1 MAATYFTCTLGQAQ
15 SLGLTNSN
23 FKNINHFIDSQAEA
37 IPSQP
42 AVGFAIPS
50 NSNSQWDSKT
60 WTFSDLQTGS
70 KKVAALLQK
79 THGELLSNSDTV
91 ALICPSTPEFLFTW
105 LALMRLGHPVL
116 LIAPQCQPAAIA
128 HLCKACQTTVIFHD
142 ETYADQSGEAANV
155 ARDNSEKLH
164 AIELPF
170 SKDQSLSDIMAHE
183 AIESPAFP
191 DVKEKD
197 VAYLHHT
204 SGTSSGVPKPI
215 PQTHRAG
222 AGVLPS
228 FPDGKQRATFTTTPL
243 YHGGVADAFR
253 AWTSGALIWLFPGKG
268 IPITA
273 ANVIKCLSAAEKGA
287 EQGLPP
293 VKYFASVPYV
303 LQMMEADEQGFEHLR
318 NMDIVGVGGA
328 ALPAEVG
335 DRMVGKGINL
345 ISRFG
350 SAECGFLMS
359 SHRDYAKDNEWQYL
373 RSNEGAEY
381 LTFEKNED
389 GLVELVIRP
398 GWPHMAKQT
407 RDDGSFATADLFA
420 PHDTISNAWRYHSR
434 ADSQLTLIT
443 GKKFDPAPLEGAIA
457 TADLLDDVL
466 IFGNAQPFPGA
477 LLFRSETAR
486 DIPDHDLVQKIWP
499 AIEKLNS
506 ESQDHARIPKKMLV
520 AMPVL
525 DQPLEKSSKG
535 TLQRGVVE
543 ARFAHD
549 IDKAY
554 TNMGS
559 FNVGDVPDEKVSHV
573 IIEMIESI
581 VPKKAK
587 LDDNTDLFSYGVDS
601 VAGMQI
607 RYGLRQLLPQSTK
620 QLPLNVVEDC
630 GTVKRLTEYVV
641 KQRHGQ
647 ELTDEE
653 DERTLML
660 QLVDQYSNF
669 DNRSPSSSANG
680 QGQCGN
686 DKGDVIV
693 LTGATGALGAHLLN
707 SYRQLDSVKK
717 VYCLVRGAE
726 LQASIE
732 RVDKALKQRGLG
744 GLENADDKVE
754 VLQTSLGDD
763 HLGLSSGDYERIAQE
778 VSIVMHVAW
787 SVNFRMRL
795 RSFAKD
801 NIASKSH
808 PQSYTCMSVTS
819 PFGAFTAVSE
829 DLVIGSEPARF
840 AYCSSVASVMAYSK
854 GTSIPER
861 IINDP
866 EAASTLGYSRSKWV
880 AEQICSRANER
891 SQLQGRVA
899 IFRVGQLSGDT
910 QRGIWNA
917 SEAWPMMLS
926 SVKISRA
933 LPNLDQETLD
943 WLPVDLAATAL
954 MQGIAS
960 VDGSGDGAHVL
971 HVLNEHRR
979 PTWPTMLQWLKK
991 RCAFDIVDPPKW
1003 VARLEDMQ
1011 ERDGADHP
1019 AYKLLDHWKRAYAPE
1034 HKAEDT
1040 SSAPTVLPFDM
1051 ARTKD
1056 AVAVLRDVSPVDE
1069 QYFAKI
1075 WDWIDRTM

>member
-37 IPSQP
+37 IPSQH
-42 AVGFAIPS
+42 AIGFAIPS
-50 NSNSQWDSKT
+50 NSDSQWKSKT
-60 WTFSDLQTGS
+60 WTFSDLQIGS
-70 KKVAALLQK
+70 KKVAAVLQK
-79 THGELLSNSDTV
+79 MHGELLTKSETV

-128 HLCKACQTTVIFHD
+128 HLCKTCQTTVLFHD
-142 ETYADQSGEAANV
+142 ETYSAQSQEAEAV
-155 ARDNSEKLH
+155 ARDDGSELH
-164 AIELPF
+164 AIELPY
-170 SKDQSLSDIMAHE
+170 SKDHSLSDIMAQE
-183 AIESPAFP
+183 AFDSPSFP
-191 DVKEKD
+191 EVKETD

-228 FPDGKQRATFTTTPL
+228 FPDGKQCAMFTTTPL

-273 ANVIKCLSAAEKGA
+273 ANVIKCLSAAEKSA

-303 LQMMEADEQGFEHLR
+303 LQMMEADEQGFKYLQ

-350 SAECGFLMS
+350 SAECGFLMA
-359 SHRDYAKDNEWQYL
+359 SHRDYAKDKEWQYL
-373 RSNEGAEY
+373 RSNAGAEY

-389 GLVELVIRP
+389 GLAELVIKP
-398 GWPHMAKQT
+398 GWPHMAKKN

-420 PHDTISNAWRYHSR
+420 PHDSISNAWRYHSR

-486 DIPDHDLVQKIWP
+486 DIPDHDLVQKVWP

-520 AMPVL
+520 AMAVL

-535 TLQRGVVE
+535 TLQRSVVE
-543 ARFAHD
+543 ARFAQD

-559 FNVGDVPDEKVSHV
+559 FNVGDVPDEKVRDV

-581 VPKKAK
+581 VPKKTK
-587 LDDNTDLFSYGVDS
+587 LEDNTDLFSYGVDS

-630 GTVKRLTEYVV
+630 GTVKRLAEYVV
-641 KQRHGQ
+641 KQRHGE
-647 ELTDEE
+647 ELADEE
-653 DERTLML
+653 DEDKLTL

-669 DNRSPSSSANG
+669 DNRESIVVHKRAGSEWKRQRRCYRLDRCNGSFRGSSPE
-680 QGQCGN
+680 
-686 DKGDVIV
+686 
-693 LTGATGALGAHLLN
+693 LLP
-707 SYRQLDSVKK
+707 STRFRQK

-726 LQASIE
+726 LHASIE
-732 RVDKALKQRGLG
+732 RVDKALKQRGLD
-744 GLENADDKVE
+744 GLQSGDAKVE

-801 NIASKSH
+801 NIAS
-808 PQSYTCMSVTS
+808 VTNLINLALRS
-819 PFGAFTAVSE
+819 GR
-829 DLVIGSEPARF
+829 SEPARF

-861 IINDP
+861 IIDDP
-866 EAASTLGYSRSKWV
+866 EAASPLGYSRSKWV
-880 AEQICSRANER
+880 AEQICSRANEH
-891 SQLQGRVA
+891 SLLQGRIA

-910 QRGIWNA
+910 QHGIWNS

-933 LPNLDQETLD
+933 LPNLDKETLD

-1034 HKAEDT
+1034 HKSEDT
-1040 SSAPTVLPFDM
+1040 GSAPTVLPFDM
-1051 ARTKD
+1051 SRTKQS
-1056 AVAVLRDVSPVDE
+1056 VAVLRDVSPVDE

-1075 WDWIDRTM
+1075 WDWIDTTM

>member
-1 MAATYFTCTLGQAQ
+1 
-15 SLGLTNSN
+15 
-23 FKNINHFIDSQAEA
+23 
-37 IPSQP
+37 
-42 AVGFAIPS
+42 
-50 NSNSQWDSKT
+50 
-60 WTFSDLQTGS
+60 
-70 KKVAALLQK
+70 
-79 THGELLSNSDTV
+79 
-91 ALICPSTPEFLFTW
+91 
-105 LALMRLGHPVL
+105 
-116 LIAPQCQPAAIA
+116 
-128 HLCKACQTTVIFHD
+128 
-142 ETYADQSGEAANV
+142 
-155 ARDNSEKLH
+155 
-164 AIELPF
+164 
-170 SKDQSLSDIMAHE
+170 
-183 AIESPAFP
+183 
-191 DVKEKD
+191 

-243 YHGGVADAFR
+243 YHGGVADCFR

-273 ANVIKCLSAAEKGA
+273 ANVIKCLGAAEKNA

-303 LQMMEADEQGFEHLR
+303 LQMMEADEHGFKYLQ

-328 ALPAEVG
+328 ALPDEVG

-359 SHRDYAKDNEWQYL
+359 SHRDYAKDKAWQYL
-373 RSNEGAEY
+373 RSDAGAEY
-381 LTFEKNED
+381 LVFEKNED
-389 GLVELVIRP
+389 GLSELVIRP
-398 GWPHMAKQT
+398 GWPHMAKKN

-420 PHDTISNAWRYHSR
+420 SHDSISNAWRYHSR

-457 TADLLDDVL
+457 TTDLLDDVL
-466 IFGNAQPFPGA
+466 IFGNSQPFPGA
-477 LLFRSETAR
+477 LIFRSETAR
-486 DIPDHDLVQKIWP
+486 DLPDHDLIQKIWP

-525 DQPLEKSSKG
+525 DRPLEKSSKG
-535 TLQRGVVE
+535 TIQRSVVE
-543 ARFAHD
+543 ARFAQD
-549 IDKAY
+549 IDNSY
-554 TNMGS
+554 VNMGS

-581 VPKKAK
+581 VPKKIK
-587 LDDNTDLFSYGVDS
+587 LEDNTDLFSYGVDS

-607 RYGLRQLLPQSTK
+607 RYGLRQLLPQSSK

-641 KQRHGQ
+641 KQRHGE

-653 DERTLML
+653 DERKLML

-669 DNRSPSSSANG
+669 DNRSPSSSNNG
-680 QGQCGN
+680 QGQGEN

-707 SYRQLDSVKK
+707 FYRQLDSVKK

-732 RVDKALKQRGLG
+732 RVDKALTQRGLG
-744 GLENADDKVE
+744 GVEKNDEKVE
-754 VLQTSLGDD
+754 ILQTSLGDD

-801 NIASKSH
+801 NIASKSS
-808 PQSYTCMSVTS
+808 PQSHSCTSVYDQPVGSSS
-819 PFGAFTAVSE
+819 PPYQKTWSEGAWNAENDSILAICTPKNQIDELQLQGCITNKNSKTDHLLTADSRNVGVTNLINLALRSGRSE
-829 DLVIGSEPARF
+829 AAKF

-854 GTSIPER
+854 GSSIPER
-861 IINDP
+861 IIDDP
-866 EAASTLGYSRSKWV
+866 NAASTLGYSRSKWV
-880 AEQICSRANER
+880 AEQICNRANER
-891 SQLQGRVA
+891 SQLQGRIA

-910 QRGIWNA
+910 QHGIWNA

-926 SVKISRA
+926 SVKLSGA
-933 LPNLDQETLD
+933 LPNLDKETLD

-991 RCAFDIVDPPKW
+991 RYAFDIEDPPKW

-1011 ERDGADHP
+1011 EGDGADHP

-1034 HKAEDT
+1034 HESEDT
-1040 SSAPTVLPFDM
+1040 SSAPTILPFDM
-1051 ARTKD
+1051 ARTKHS
-1056 AVAVLRDVSPVDE
+1056 VAVLRNVSPVNE
-1069 QYFAKI
+1069 EYFAKI

>member
-15 SLGLTNSN
+15 SLGLTNST
-23 FKNINHFIDSQAEA
+23 FKNINNFIDSQAEA
-37 IPSQP
+37 TPSQA
-42 AVGFAIPS
+42 AVGFAVPS
-50 NSNSQWDSKT
+50 KSESEWQGKT
-60 WTFSDLQTGS
+60 WSFLDLADGS
-70 KKVAALLQK
+70 KKVATLLQEIN
-79 THGELLSNSDTV
+79 GELLNKSDTV

-142 ETYADQSGEAANV
+142 ESYTAQSEEATQLSRDDGGE
-155 ARDNSEKLH
+155 LH
-164 AIELPF
+164 AVELPF
-170 SKDQSLSDIMAHE
+170 SKDHPLSDIMKRE
-183 AIESPAFP
+183 AVESANFP
-191 DVKEKD
+191 SVRETD

-228 FPDGKQRATFTTTPL
+228 LPDGKHCATFTTTPL

-268 IPITA
+268 VPITA
-273 ANVIKCLSAAEKGA
+273 ANVIKCLDAASRSTG
-287 EQGLPP
+287 QGHPP
-293 VKYFASVPYV
+293 IKYFASVPYV
-303 LQMMEADEQGFEHLR
+303 LQMMEADERGFKYLE

-335 DRMVGKGINL
+335 DRMVSKGINL

-350 SAECGFLMS
+350 SAECGFVMS
-359 SHRDYAKDNEWQYL
+359 SHRDYAKDKEWQYL
-373 RSNEGAEY
+373 RSNAGAEY

-389 GLVELVIRP
+389 GLAELVIKP
-398 GWPHMAKQT
+398 GWPHMAKSN
-407 RDDGSFATADLFA
+407 REDGSFATADLFA
-420 PHDTISNAWRYHSR
+420 LHDNVPDAWRYHSR
-434 ADSQLTLIT
+434 ADSQLTLVT

-466 IFGNAQPFPGA
+466 IFGNAQPFPGV
-477 LLFRSETAR
+477 LLFRSKTAQ
-486 DIPDHDLVQKIWP
+486 DVPDQELVQMIWP

-506 ESQDHARIPKKMLV
+506 GSQDHARIPKKMLV
-520 AMPVL
+520 PMPVL

-535 TLQRGVVE
+535 TLQRSVVE
-543 ARFAHD
+543 NRFAQD

-587 LDDNTDLFSYGVDS
+587 LADDTDLFSYGVDS

-630 GTVKRLTEYVV
+630 GTVKRLAEYVV

-647 ELTDEE
+647 ELSDDE
-653 DERTLML
+653 DELKLML
-660 QLVDQYSNF
+660 RLVDQYSNF
-669 DNRSPSSSANG
+669 DNRSRLSSTNG
-680 QGQCGN
+680 QGRGEN
-686 DKGDVIV
+686 DKGDVVV

-707 SYRQLDSVKK
+707 LYRQLDSVKK
-717 VYCLVRGAE
+717 VYCLVRGADV
-726 LQASIE
+726 QASTE
-732 RVDKALKQRGLG
+732 RVHKALEQRNLG
-744 GLENADDKVE
+744 GLKNDDEKVE

-763 HLGLSSGDYERIAQE
+763 HLGLSSGDYERIAQD

-801 NIASKSH
+801 NIANHLLTVVSNAG
-808 PQSYTCMSVTS
+808 VTNLINLALRS
-819 PFGAFTAVSE
+819 GRSQ
-829 DLVIGSEPARF
+829 PARF
-840 AYCSSVASVMAYSK
+840 AYCSSVASVMAYSN
-854 GTSIPER
+854 GASIPEQ
-861 IINDP
+861 IIGDP
-866 EAASTLGYSRSKWV
+866 KAASTLGYSRSKWV

-891 SQLQGRVA
+891 SQLKGRIA

-910 QRGIWNA
+910 QNGIWNT

-926 SVKISRA
+926 SVKLSGA
-933 LPNLDQETLD
+933 LPNLDKETLD
-943 WLPVDLAATAL
+943 WLPVDIAAVAL

-979 PTWPTMLQWLKK
+979 PTWPAMLQWLK
-991 RCAFDIVDPPKW
+991 RRRAFDIVDPSKW
-1003 VARLEDMQ
+1003 VARLEAMQ
-1011 ERDGADHP
+1011 EGDGADHP

-1034 HKAEDT
+1034 HHESDDT
-1040 SSAPTVLPFDM
+1040 DPAPTVLPFDM
-1051 ARTKD
+1051 ARTKH

-1069 QYFAKI
+1069 EYFAKI
-1075 WDWIDRTM
+1075 WDWIDETM

>member
-1 MAATYFTCTLGQAQ
+1 SD
-15 SLGLTNSN
+15 SLN
-23 FKNINHFIDSQAEA
+23 F
-37 IPSQP
+37 
-42 AVGFAIPS
+42 
-50 NSNSQWDSKT
+50 
-60 WTFSDLQTGS
+60 
-70 KKVAALLQK
+70 
-79 THGELLSNSDTV
+79 
-91 ALICPSTPEFLFTW
+91 PE
-105 LALMRLGHPVL
+105 
-116 LIAPQCQPAAIA
+116 
-128 HLCKACQTTVIFHD
+128 
-142 ETYADQSGEAANV
+142 
-155 ARDNSEKLH
+155 
-164 AIELPF
+164 
-170 SKDQSLSDIMAHE
+170 
-183 AIESPAFP
+183 
-191 DVKEKD
+191 VKETD

-243 YHGGVADAFR
+243 YHGGVADCFR

-273 ANVIKCLSAAEKGA
+273 ANVIKCLGAAEKNA

-303 LQMMEADEQGFEHLR
+303 LQMMEADEHGFKYLQ

-328 ALPAEVG
+328 ALPDEVG

-359 SHRDYAKDNEWQYL
+359 SHRDYAKDKAWQYL
-373 RSNEGAEY
+373 RSDAGAEY
-381 LTFEKNED
+381 LVFEKNED
-389 GLVELVIRP
+389 GLSELVIRP
-398 GWPHMAKQT
+398 GWPHMAKKN

-420 PHDTISNAWRYHSR
+420 SHDSISNAWRYHSR

-457 TADLLDDVL
+457 TTDLLDDVL
-466 IFGNAQPFPGA
+466 IFGNSQPFPGA
-477 LLFRSETAR
+477 LIFRSETAR
-486 DIPDHDLVQKIWP
+486 DLPDHDLIQKIWP

-525 DQPLEKSSKG
+525 DRPLEKSSKG
-535 TLQRGVVE
+535 TIQRSVVE
-543 ARFAHD
+543 ARFAQD
-549 IDKAY
+549 IDNSY
-554 TNMGS
+554 VNMGS

-581 VPKKAK
+581 VPKKIK
-587 LDDNTDLFSYGVDS
+587 LEDNTDLFSYGVDS

-607 RYGLRQLLPQSTK
+607 RYGLRQLLPQSSK

-641 KQRHGQ
+641 KQRHGE

-653 DERTLML
+653 DERKLML

-669 DNRSPSSSANG
+669 DNRSPSSSNNG
-680 QGQCGN
+680 QGQGEN

-707 SYRQLDSVKK
+707 FYRQLDSVKK

-732 RVDKALKQRGLG
+732 RVDKALTQRGLG
-744 GLENADDKVE
+744 GVEKNDEKVE
-754 VLQTSLGDD
+754 ILQTSLGDD

-801 NIASKSH
+801 NIASKSS
-808 PQSYTCMSVTS
+808 PQSYSCTSVYDQPVGSSSPPYQKTCKTDHLLTADSRNAGVTNLINLALRS
-819 PFGAFTAVSE
+819 GRSE
-829 DLVIGSEPARF
+829 AAKF

-854 GTSIPER
+854 GSSIPER
-861 IINDP
+861 IID
-866 EAASTLGYSRSKWV
+866 
-880 AEQICSRANER
+880 
-891 SQLQGRVA
+891 
-899 IFRVGQLSGDT
+899 D
-910 QRGIWNA
+910 
-917 SEAWPMMLS
+917 
-926 SVKISRA
+926 
-933 LPNLDQETLD
+933 
-943 WLPVDLAATAL
+943 
-954 MQGIAS
+954 
-960 VDGSGDGAHVL
+960 
-971 HVLNEHRR
+971 
-979 PTWPTMLQWLKK
+979 
-991 RCAFDIVDPPKW
+991 
-1003 VARLEDMQ
+1003 
-1011 ERDGADHP
+1011 
-1019 AYKLLDHWKRAYAPE
+1019 
-1034 HKAEDT
+1034 
-1040 SSAPTVLPFDM
+1040 
-1051 ARTKD
+1051 
-1056 AVAVLRDVSPVDE
+1056 
-1069 QYFAKI
+1069 
-1075 WDWIDRTM
+1075 

>member
-1 MAATYFTCTLGQAQ
+1 AAGIPTWSPTVVLICRSTAYVWQSGRDAQFSADCGHMAATYFTCTLGQAQ

-37 IPSQP
+37 IPSQH

-50 NSNSQWDSKT
+50 NSDSQWKSKT

-70 KKVAALLQK
+70 KKVAAVLQK
-79 THGELLSNSDTV
+79 MHGELLTKSETV

-105 LALMRLGHPVL
+105 LALMRLGHTVL

-128 HLCKACQTTVIFHD
+128 HLCKTCQTTVLFHD
-142 ETYADQSGEAANV
+142 ETYATQSQEAEAV
-155 ARDNSEKLH
+155 ARDDGGELH
-164 AIELPF
+164 AIELPY
-170 SKDQSLSDIMAHE
+170 SKDHSLSDIMAQE
-183 AIESPAFP
+183 ISNDINFP
-191 DVKEKD
+191 DVKETD

-222 AGVLPS
+222 AGVLPC
-228 FPDGKQRATFTTTPL
+228 FPDGKQCAMFTTTPL

-273 ANVIKCLSAAEKGA
+273 ANVIKCLSAAKESA

-303 LQMMEADEQGFEHLR
+303 LQMMEADEQGFKYLQ
-318 NMDIVGVGGA
+318 NMNIVGVGGA

-359 SHRDYAKDNEWQYL
+359 SHRDYAKDKEWQYL
-373 RSNEGAEY
+373 RSNEGADY

-389 GLVELVIRP
+389 GLAELVIKP
-398 GWPHMAKQT
+398 GWPHMAKKN

-420 PHDTISNAWRYHSR
+420 PHDSIQNAWRYHSR

-486 DIPDHDLVQKIWP
+486 DIPGHDLVEKIWP

-520 AMPVL
+520 AMAVL

-535 TLQRGVVE
+535 TLQRSVVE
-543 ARFAHD
+543 ARFAQN
-549 IDKAY
+549 IDEAY

-559 FNVGDVPDEKVSHV
+559 FNVSDVPDEKVLDV

-587 LDDNTDLFSYGVDS
+587 LEDNTDLFSYGVDS

-630 GTVKRLTEYVV
+630 GTVKRLAEYVV
-641 KQRHGQ
+641 KQRHGE
-647 ELTDEE
+647 ELVDDE
-653 DERTLML
+653 DEHKLML

-669 DNRSPSSSANG
+669 DNRSPSSSTNG
-680 QGQCGN
+680 QGQCEN

-732 RVDKALKQRGLG
+732 RVDRALKQRGLD
-744 GLENADDKVE
+744 GLQSGDAKVE

-763 HLGLSSGDYERIAQE
+763 HLGLSSGDYERIAHE
-778 VSIVMHVAW
+778 VTIVMHVAW

-801 NIASKSH
+801 NIAS
-808 PQSYTCMSVTS
+808 VTNLINLALRS
-819 PFGAFTAVSE
+819 GR
-829 DLVIGSEPARF
+829 SEPARF

-861 IINDP
+861 IIDDP
-866 EAASTLGYSRSKWV
+866 EAASPLGYSRSKWV

-891 SQLQGRVA
+891 SLLQGRIA

-910 QRGIWNA
+910 QHGIWNS

-926 SVKISRA
+926 SVKVSRA
-933 LPNLDQETLD
+933 LPNLDKETLD

-991 RCAFDIVDPPKW
+991 RYAFDIVD
-1003 VARLEDMQ
+1003 
-1011 ERDGADHP
+1011 
-1019 AYKLLDHWKRAYAPE
+1019 
-1034 HKAEDT
+1034 
-1040 SSAPTVLPFDM
+1040 
-1051 ARTKD
+1051 
-1056 AVAVLRDVSPVDE
+1056 
-1069 QYFAKI
+1069 
-1075 WDWIDRTM
+1075 

>member
-15 SLGLTNSN
+15 SLGLTNSK
-23 FKNINHFIDSQAEA
+23 FKNINQFIDSQAEA

-50 NSNSQWDSKT
+50 TSDSQWKSNI
-60 WTFSDLQTGS
+60 WTFSDLQEGS
-70 KKVAALLQK
+70 KKVASLLQK
-79 THGELLSNSDTV
+79 THGELLSKSDTV

-116 LIAPQCQPAAIA
+116 LVAPQCQPAAIA
-128 HLCKACQTTVIFHD
+128 HLCKTCQTTVIFHD
-142 ETYADQSGEAANV
+142 ETYADQSNEAANV
-155 ARDNSEKLH
+155 ARDDSGELH

-170 SKDQSLSDIMAHE
+170 SKGHSLSNIMTQE
-183 AIESPAFP
+183 AVGSTNFP
-191 DVKEKD
+191 DVKDSD

-228 FPDGKQRATFTTTPL
+228 FPDGRQSASFTTTPL

-253 AWTSGALIWLFPGKG
+253 TWTSGALIWLFPGKG

-273 ANVIKCLSAAEKGA
+273 ANVIKCLSAAGESTK
-287 EQGLPP
+287 QGLPP
-293 VKYFASVPYV
+293 VKYFSSVPYV
-303 LQMMEADEQGFEHLR
+303 LQMMEADEQGFKYLQ

-328 ALPAEVG
+328 ALPDEVG

-359 SHRDYAKDNEWQYL
+359 SHRDYSKDKAWQYL
-373 RSNEGAEY
+373 RSDEGAEF

-389 GLVELVIRP
+389 DLAELVIKP
-398 GWPHMAKQT
+398 GWPHMAKKN

-457 TADLLDDVL
+457 TVDLLDDVL

-477 LLFRSETAR
+477 LLFRSKTAN
-486 DIPDHDLVQKIWP
+486 DIPDDELIQKIWP

-520 AMPVL
+520 AMPVI

-535 TLQRGVVE
+535 TLLRGVVE
-543 ARFAHD
+543 ARFAQD

-559 FNVGDVPDEKVSHV
+559 FNVGDVPDEKVSNV

-587 LDDNTDLFSYGVDS
+587 LDENTDLFSYGVDS
-601 VAGMQI
+601 VAGIQI
-607 RYGLRQLLPQSTK
+607 RYGLRQLLPESTK
-620 QLPLNVVEDC
+620 QLPLNVIEDC
-630 GTVKRLTEYVV
+630 GTVKRLSEYVV
-641 KQRHGQ
+641 KQRHGE

-653 DERTLML
+653 DEHKLML

-669 DNRSPSSSANG
+669 DNRSPSSSTNG
-680 QGQCGN
+680 QGHSET

-707 SYRQLDSVKK
+707 LYRKLDSVKK

-726 LQASIE
+726 HHASVE
-732 RVDKALKQRGLG
+732 RVNKALEQRGLG
-744 GLENADDKVE
+744 GLKNGHEKVE
-754 VLQTSLGDD
+754 VLQASLGDD

-801 NIASKSH
+801 NIANH
-808 PQSYTCMSVTS
+808 LLTGVHNVGVTNLINLALRS
-819 PFGAFTAVSE
+819 GR
-829 DLVIGSEPARF
+829 SEPARF
-840 AYCSSVASVMAYSK
+840 AYCSSVASVMSYSK
-854 GTSIPER
+854 GVSIPER
-861 IINDP
+861 IIDDP

-880 AEQICSRANER
+880 AEQICSRANEHT
-891 SQLQGRVA
+891 QLQGRIA

-910 QRGIWNA
+910 QSGIWNI

-926 SVKISRA
+926 SVKLSGA
-933 LPNLDQETLD
+933 LPNLDKETLD
-943 WLPVDLAATAL
+943 WLPVDLAAVAL

-991 RCAFDIVDPPKW
+991 RRAFDIVDPPKW

-1011 ERDGADHP
+1011 ERDGVDHP

-1034 HKAEDT
+1034 HESEAQD
-1040 SSAPTVLPFDM
+1040 SAPTVLPFDM

-1056 AVAVLRDVSPVDE
+1056 AIAVLRDVSPVDE